1 MILEFKIAG
10 ETPPKK
16 NNRVTLKSGKTIPSK
31 RHKIWHKHNSL
42 LLNRYRGLNLQ
53 RVKIECVFFHEDNRK
68 RDSDNQLSSVLDL
81 LCDLKIIADDCWQNV
96 PEITVKNEK
105 SPEKW
110 GFCVVKIWN
119 YSL

>member
-31 RHKIWHKHNSL
+31 RHKVWHKHNSL
-42 LLNRYRGLNLQ
+42 LLNKYSGLNLQ
-53 RVKIECVFFHEDNRK
+53 RVKIECVFYHEDNRK

-81 LCDLKIIADDCWQNV
+81 LCDLKIITDDSWQNV

-105 SPEKW
+105 SPAKL
-110 GFCVVKIWN
+110 GFCVVKIC
-119 YSL
+119 SCSS